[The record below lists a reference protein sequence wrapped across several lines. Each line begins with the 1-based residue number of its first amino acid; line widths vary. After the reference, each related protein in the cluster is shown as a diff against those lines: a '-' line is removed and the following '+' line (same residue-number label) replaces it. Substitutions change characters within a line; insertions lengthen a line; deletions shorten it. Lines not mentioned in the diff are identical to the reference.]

1 MSSHDASAH
10 TGKDA
15 VFEGGFPVVDLEAGG
30 ALELG

>member
-15 VFEGGFPVVDLEAGG
+15 VFEADFPVVDLGAGT